1 MRELALFLVLVVPV
15 GGCAAPGASLEDGPG
30 LSGTYVVNGVDP
42 IGTEYSGT
50 VVIEAN
56 DEPGRYHL
64 QWLVTGG
71 IQEGEGTLE
80 GETLSVV
87 WRTVSGPLGR
97 SSGTARYR
105 VGDDGRLTG
114 TRTVDG
120 AEGEGTEEIFP
131 EP

>member
-1 MRELALFLVLVVPV
+1 MRRCALLLLLTL
-15 GGCAAPGASLEDGPG
+15 GGCAFPGASLADGPG

-50 VVIEAN
+50 VVIEATE
-56 DEPGRYHL
+56 EPGRYRIE
-64 QWLVTGG
+64 WLITGG
-71 IQEGEGTLE
+71 IQEGEGTLD
-80 GETLSVV
+80 GDTLSVA

-97 SSGTARYR
+97 SSGTARYI
-105 VGDDGRLTG
+105 VGPDGRLTG

-120 AEGEGTEEIFP
+120 AGGEGTEEIFP

>member
-1 MRELALFLVLVVPV
+1 MRRLVLVLVLALPV

-50 VVIEAN
+50 VVIEATE
-56 DEPGRYHL
+56 EPGRYRIE
-64 QWLVTGG
+64 WLVTGG

-87 WRTVSGPLGR
+87 WQTVSGPLGR
-97 SSGTARYR
+97 SSGTAQYT
-105 VGDDGRLTG
+105 VGSDGRLSG

-120 AEGEGTEEIFP
+120 AAGAGTEEIFP